1 MMYFLNL
8 KIYETQASNI
18 LGGLAKQFIVFRDS
32 NYKKEMNEIKGLMC
46 DILEQLENQNISVR
60 KEKDTLNSY
69 VQLIKYK

>member
-1 MMYFLNL
+1 MYFLNL